1 MPFRESKLTRILKE
15 SLVGSSLTR
24 IIVTCSLS
32 DEALEDTLSSM
43 KFAQRAQKVQT
54 QAEIA
59 YSRGKGDRE
68 DKLRSLQGVIDR
80 LEADSAKIS
89 FLLARQPCECGNCA

>member
-1 MPFRESKLTRILKE
+1 M
-15 SLVGSSLTR
+15 GSSLTR
-24 IIVTCSLS
+24 LIVTCSLS
-32 DEALEDTLSSM
+32 EEALEDTLSSM

-59 YSRGKGDRE
+59 YSRGKKDRVR
-68 DKLRSLQGVIDR
+68 LLQAAIDR

-89 FLLARQPCECGNCA
+89 QLLNRQRCDCANCA

>member
-1 MPFRESKLTRILKE
+1 LTRILKE
-15 SLVGSSLTR
+15 SLMGSSLTR
-24 IIVTCSLS
+24 LIVTCSLA
-32 DEALEDTLSSM
+32 DEALEDTISSM

-68 DKLRSLQGVIDR
+68 DRLRCLQAAIDR

-89 FLLARQPCECGNCA
+89 QLLNRQPCECGNCA